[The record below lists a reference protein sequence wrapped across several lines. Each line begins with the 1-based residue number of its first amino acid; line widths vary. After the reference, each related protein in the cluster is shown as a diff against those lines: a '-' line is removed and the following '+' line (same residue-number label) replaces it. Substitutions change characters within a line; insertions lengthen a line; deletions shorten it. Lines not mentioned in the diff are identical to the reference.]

1 MNSEQV
7 TQGYARAPHRSLFYA
22 MGYTRDDLKKPL
34 IGIVHSFS
42 EIVPGHIHLRDL
54 VQAAKLGV
62 AAGGGT
68 PVEFPVIGICDGI
81 AMNHDGMKYPLAT
94 RELIADSIE
103 SMVVAHKFDGL
114 VMIASC
120 DKIVPGMLMAAGR
133 LNIPAIY
140 VGGGPMLTGYYRG
153 EKVDL
158 VRGAFEAVGTFAQ
171 GAMSEEELDEMEQNA
186 CPTCGSCAGMFT
198 ANTMNCL
205 VEAMGIALPGNGTIP
220 APYGK
225 RKALAKQAGQQVME
239 LVRNNIRPRDI
250 MTLNAFRNAIA
261 LDMALGGSTNTVLHL
276 LAIASEVEVPLEL
289 DVFDE
294 ISAHVPNICKL
305 APAGTDRIFDLYMA
319 GGVSAVLKQLGD
331 RGLLSLEEKTV
342 AGTALGESI
351 SRAAVKDPG
360 VIRPLDDPY
369 GTEGGIAILRGN
381 LAPDGAVVKQS
392 AVAREMLVHRGP
404 ARVFDS
410 EDEAFAAITGGK
422 ISKGDVVIIRYEGP
436 KGGPGMREM
445 LSPTSAI
452 SGMGL
457 DKDVAL
463 ITDGRFS
470 GGTRGACVGHVSPEA
485 SEGGP
490 IALVQ
495 EGDLIEIDIPGRKIT
510 LMLSDEE
517 IAKRREKWAA
527 PPPRVTGKSYLAR
540 YAYLVTSASTGAVT
554 KVPE

>member
-1 MNSEQV
+1 LNSEQV

-22 MGYTRDDLKKPL
+22 MGYTKDDLKKPL

-54 VQAAKLGV
+54 AQAAKLGV

-81 AMNHDGMKYPLAT
+81 TMNHDGMRYSLPS
-94 RELIADSIE
+94 RELIADSVE

-114 VMIASC
+114 VLIASC
-120 DKIVPGMLMAAGR
+120 DKIVPGMLMAAVR
-133 LNIPAIY
+133 LNIPAVY
-140 VGGGPMLTGYYRG
+140 VGGGPMLTGYHRG
-153 EKVDL
+153 EKTDL
-158 VRGAFEAVGTFAQ
+158 VSGTFEAVGAFAR
-171 GAMSEEELDEMEQNA
+171 GAISAEDLDELEQNA

-205 VEAMGIALPGNGTIP
+205 VEALGIALPGNGTIP

-250 MTLNAFRNAIA
+250 MTANAFRNAIS
-261 LDMALGGSTNTVLHL
+261 LDMALGGSSNTVLHL
-276 LAIASEVEVPLEL
+276 LAIAHEAEVPLEMN
-289 DVFDE
+289 VFDE
-294 ISAHVPNICKL
+294 ISTAVPNICKL

-331 RGLLSLEEKTV
+331 SGLISLAEKTV
-342 AGTALGESI
+342 EGTTLGESI
-351 SRAAVKDPG
+351 SKAAVKDPQ

-369 GTEGGIAILRGN
+369 SKEGGIAILKGN

-392 AVAREMLVHRGP
+392 AVAKEMLVHRGP
-404 ARVFDS
+404 ARVFDG
-410 EDEAFAAITGGK
+410 EDDAFAAITGGR
-422 ISKGDVVIIRYEGP
+422 INKGDVVIIRYEGP

-445 LSPTSAI
+445 LGPTSAI

-470 GGTRGACVGHVSPEA
+470 GGTRGACIGHVSPEA

-495 EGDLIEIDIPGRKIT
+495 EGDPIEIDMPGRKIM

-517 IAKRREKWAA
+517 IATRREKWTA
-527 PPPRVTGKSYLAR
+527 PLPKVTGKSYLAR

>member
-1 MNSEQV
+1 
-7 TQGYARAPHRSLFYA
+7 

-34 IGIVHSFS
+34 IAIVHSFS

-62 AAGGGT
+62 AAAGGT

-81 AMNHDGMKYPLAT
+81 TMNHDGMKYSLAS

-103 SMVVAHKFDGL
+103 SMVVAHKFDGMVL
-114 VMIASC
+114 IASC
-120 DKIVPGMLMAAGR
+120 DKIVPGMLMAAAR
-133 LNIPAIY
+133 LNIPAVY

-153 EKVDL
+153 EKTDL
-158 VRGAFEAVGTFAQ
+158 VSGAFEAVGAFAR
-171 GAMSEEELDEMEQNA
+171 GAISAEDLDELEQNA

-205 VEAMGIALPGNGTIP
+205 VEALGIALPGNGTIP
-220 APYGK
+220 APYGR

-239 LVRNNIRPRDI
+239 LVRSNILPRDV
-250 MTLNAFRNAIA
+250 MTANAFRNAIA
-261 LDMALGGSTNTVLHL
+261 LDMALGGSSNTVLHL
-276 LAIASEVEVPLEL
+276 LAIANEAEVPLEL
-289 DVFDE
+289 EVFDE
-294 ISAHVPNICKL
+294 ISAVVPNICKL

-331 RGLLSLEEKTV
+331 RGLISLVEKTV
-342 AGTALGESI
+342 VGTTLGESI
-351 SRAAVKDPG
+351 SMATVKDTK
-360 VIRPLDDPY
+360 VIRPLDDPFNK
-369 GTEGGIAILRGN
+369 EGGIAILRGN

-392 AVAREMLVHRGP
+392 AVAKEMLMHRGP
-404 ARVFDS
+404 ARVFDG
-410 EDEAFAAITGGK
+410 EEEAFSAITGGR
-422 ISKGDVVIIRYEGP
+422 INKGDVVIIRYEGP

-470 GGTRGACVGHVSPEA
+470 GGTRGACIGHVSPEA

-495 EGDLIEIDIPGRKIT
+495 EGDLIQIDIPARQIT
-510 LMLSDEE
+510 LLVSDQEL
-517 IAKRREKWAA
+517 AGRREKWAA
-527 PPPRVTGKSYLAR
+527 PLPRVAGKSYLAR

-554 KVPE
+554 RVPE

>member
-1 MNSEQV
+1 LISDQV

-22 MGYTRDDLKKPL
+22 MGYTRDDLNKPL
-34 IGIVHSFS
+34 IGIVNSFS

-103 SMVVAHKFDGL
+103 AMVMAHKFDGL
-114 VMIASC
+114 VMIGNC

-140 VGGGPMLTGYYRG
+140 VSGGPMLTGYYRG

-158 VRGAFEAVGTFAQ
+158 VRGVFEAVGTFAQ
-171 GAMSEEELDEMEQNA
+171 GEMSSEELDEMEQDA
-186 CPTCGSCAGMFT
+186 CPSCGSCAGMFT

-205 VEAMGIALPGNGTIP
+205 VEALGIALPGNGTIP
-220 APYGK
+220 APYGQ
-225 RKALAKQAGQQVME
+225 RKALAKRAGRQVME
-239 LVRNNIRPRDI
+239 LVRKEIRPRDI

-261 LDMALGGSTNTVLHL
+261 LDMALGGSSNTVLHL
-276 LAIASEVEVPLEL
+276 LAIANEAEVPLEL
-289 DVFDE
+289 ETFDE
-294 ISAHVPNICKL
+294 ISARVPNVCKIS
-305 APAGTDRIFDLYMA
+305 PSGDDRIFDLYMA
-319 GGVSAVLKQLGD
+319 GGVAAVLKQLGD
-331 RGLLSLEEKTV
+331 GGLLALGERTV
-342 AGTALGESI
+342 TGATLGESI
-351 SRAAVKDPG
+351 GGAAVKNPN

-369 GTEGGIAILRGN
+369 SQEGGIAILRGN

-410 EDEAFAAITGGK
+410 EDEAFDAITGGR
-422 ISKGDVVIIRYEGP
+422 INKGDVVVIRYEGP

-470 GGTRGACVGHVSPEA
+470 GGTRGACIGHVSPEA

-490 IALVQ
+490 IALAHD
-495 EGDLIEIDIPGRKIT
+495 GDQIEIDIPGRKIT
-510 LMLSDEE
+510 LMLPDEE
-517 IAKRREKWAA
+517 IARRRIEWTA
-527 PPPRVTGKSYLAR
+527 PAPRVTGKSYLAR

-554 KVPE
+554 RVP